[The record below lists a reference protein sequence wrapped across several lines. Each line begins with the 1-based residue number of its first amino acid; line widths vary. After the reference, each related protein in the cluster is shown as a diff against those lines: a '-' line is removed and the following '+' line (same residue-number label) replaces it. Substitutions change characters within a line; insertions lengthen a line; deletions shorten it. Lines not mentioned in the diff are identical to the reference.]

1 MIDAISHASAASVV
15 ESQPR
20 PATSDGEFGFDD
32 LLDIFNPLQHLPII
46 GTAYRA
52 ITGDEIEAPARLA
65 GGALYG
71 GLAGF
76 LSTLGTFAVEGIMGD
91 SIDGLLLSVF
101 DSGDAARAQ
110 RAYTSAQTL
119 TD

>member
-1 MIDAISHASAASVV
+1 MIDAVSHVSTASVV

-20 PATSDGEFGFDD
+20 PAENDGEFGFDD
-32 LLDIFNPLQHLPII
+32 LLDVFNPLQHLPVI

-71 GLAGF
+71 GLMGF
-76 LSTLGTFAVEGIMGD
+76 LGTLGAFAVEGIMGD
-91 SIDGLLLSVF
+91 SIDGVLLSAF
-101 DSGDAARAQ
+101 DGGDIARAQ
-110 RAYTSAQTL
+110 RAYTSAQAL
-119 TD
+119 VD